1 MARDC
6 LAAGVRQVY
15 LIGQCAGEMES
26 AWKDTVPCEMCG
38 TLDRAVA
45 AAGRDAE
52 TGDCVLLSP
61 GTASFDQFRSF
72 EERGDRFA
80 ALARRLA

>member
-1 MARDC
+1 MRTPTTRALALALLPVLALSMAGCAKKGGGKDLPYVARD
-6 LAAGVRQVY
+6 V
-15 LIGQCAGEMES
+15 
-26 AWKDTVPCEMCG
+26 G
-38 TLDRAVA
+38 TLHPAS
-45 AAGRDAE
+45 
-52 TGDCVLLSP
+52 VLLAP